1 MKWLRDLVSHWFGW
15 ETYEEAYERILREL
29 PPPMTCKE
37 RRLQQEKAEI
47 AKEVIRRRLDG
58 LDGEYQRGIEGMQ

>member
-1 MKWLRDLVSHWFGW
+1 MKWLRDLISHWFGH
-15 ETYEEAYERILREL
+15 ETYDEAYEREL
-29 PPPMTCKE
+29 PPPPSRE
-37 RRLQQEKAEI
+37 DIRLHNEKAEI